1 MSTSTSSNPLDFGLA
16 GVHVLVS
23 GASGGIGFETAK
35 TFLAAGAKVTAHYN
49 TTPRE
54 LSSTPGLVALQA
66 DVTSEADIER
76 LFAHAQAEQG
86 VPVQVL
92 VVNHG
97 IWPVQPVA
105 LADMTLSQW
114 RNTHA
119 VNLDGAFLLVRAFL
133 SNLKD
138 KPASI
143 TDPASICFIG
153 STAGKFGEHDH
164 GDYASTKSALMYGL
178 VPTLK
183 NEIVRIAPRARVN
196 SVNPGWVYTPL
207 AEETIKDDKVRAR
220 ALASTPLQKVA
231 MPADIARQV
240 LVLSSPTLSGHVT
253 GVNLQV
259 DGGME
264 GRCLYPPPQ

>member
-1 MSTSTSSNPLDFGLA
+1 MRPLIA
-16 GVHVLVS
+16 ICS
-23 GASGGIGFETAK
+23 GIGFETAK

-49 TTPRE
+49 STPRE
-54 LSSTPGLVALQA
+54 LSTTPDLVALQA
-66 DVTSEADIER
+66 DVTSESDVER
-76 LFAHAQAEQG
+76 LFSQAEAKQC

-97 IWPVQPVA
+97 IWPVQAVP
-105 LADMTLSQW
+105 LSDMSLDQW
-114 RNTHA
+114 RNTHS
-119 VNLDGAFLLVRAFL
+119 VNLDGAFLLVRSFL
-133 SNLKD
+133 SNLKG
-138 KPASI
+138 KPANI

-164 GDYASTKSALMYGL
+164 ADYASTKSALMYGL

-183 NEIVRIAPRARVN
+183 NEIVRIAPKARVN

-240 LVLSSPTLSGHVT
+240 VVLSSPTLSGHVT

-264 GRCLYPPPQ
+264 GRCLYPPPA